1 MRVLLALI
9 GTVLFSTATFAEVEF
24 ERLNPE
30 GMSQP
35 GGYRHV
41 VTASGGKV
49 VYVAGQAGLNVD
61 GSVPDG
67 GLEVQVPLMFEKVRT
82 ALAAVGGTPS
92 DVTRIVVYIVGL
104 GQGTNPMPVY
114 EGIRSFFPEDAKP
127 ASSIIGISGLAVDG
141 LLVEIDVTAHVAE

>member
-1 MRVLLALI
+1 MRIFLSFVIALAL
-9 GTVLFSTATFAEVEF
+9 TSPVTAEVEF
-24 ERLNPE
+24 KRFNPE

-35 GGYRHV
+35 AGYRHV
-41 VTASGGKV
+41 VTASGGKI
-49 VYVAGQAGLNVD
+49 VYLAGQAGLNID
-61 GSVPDG
+61 GTVPEG
-67 GLEVQVPLMFEKVRT
+67 GLETQVPLMFEKVRT
-82 ALAAVGGTPS
+82 ALTAAGGTPS

-114 EGIRSFFPEDAKP
+114 QGIRDFFPEDGKP